1 MRLIHIVSSLAVALA
16 LGACASAPQS
26 QYYTLSPLL
35 GQAPG
40 QAQQG
45 AGQPVLAGQAA
56 QVSPGAKAPFAI
68 YIASVDIPRK
78 VDRPQIVLNLD
89 DGTQVSLL
97 NDSQWAAPLADEIRN
112 ALARDLSQ
120 RLGVL
125 ELEPRTAPKDLPLWQ
140 FSVVVNRFESVYGRR
155 AVLEAT
161 WQQSSRHSAQ
171 QGGTGL
177 CRALIEIPVQQGIPE
192 LVSGHQQA
200 LEKLADLMA
209 DRLSGNTLDAG
220 PGVAVKGCV

>member
-1 MRLIHIVSSLAVALA
+1 MRPIHILSCLAVALA
-16 LGACASAPQS
+16 LGACASPPQS

-35 GQAPG
+35 GQTPG
-40 QAQQG
+40 QVGHG
-45 AGQPVLAGQAA
+45 AGQPAHAGQAA
-56 QVSPGAKAPFAI
+56 HAVIGTSASFAI
-68 YIASVDIPRK
+68 NVASVEIPQK
-78 VDRPQIVLNLD
+78 VDRPQIVLNHA
-89 DGTQVSLL
+89 DGTQVTLL

-125 ELEPRTAPKDLPLWQ
+125 ELEPRALPKDMPLWQ
-140 FSVVVNRFESVYGRR
+140 FNVVVNRFESVYGRR

-161 WQQSSRHSAQ
+161 WQQSSLNEAK
-171 QGGTGL
+171 GGTGL
-177 CRALIEIPVQQGIPE
+177 CRALIEVPVQQGMPE

-209 DRLSGNTLDAG
+209 DRLSGNTLEAG
-220 PGVAVKGCV
+220 PGVTLKGCV